1 MRDVK
6 CILPAAILPIILQLG
21 GMKQKW
27 PFFFSI
33 SQRLNG
39 LIKVVLL
46 KLIKTRIILRSPTH
60 LYLDRRPHGCRWV
73 QEIVS
78 LLGHLSLPNI
88 FLAWTSR

>member
-1 MRDVK
+1 MHPS
-6 CILPAAILPIILQLG
+6 CSYSANYPATWWYETEVAI
-21 GMKQKW
+21 
-27 PFFFSI
+27 FFSI